1 MNGINAQTWLI
12 VAGVVALILI
22 IAIAAWLLYQRQQS
36 RRLQQRFGSE
46 YGRTVQELGSRT
58 KAETELRAREKR
70 VDRLHIVALTPSD
83 AARFSQ
89 AWQTLQ
95 ARFID
100 DPKGVVVQ
108 ADQLVRELMAKRGY
122 PVGDFERR
130 AADISVD
137 HPDVVANYRAAQ
149 AIVTRARDEAST
161 EDLRKAVVHYRAL
174 FDELLEVSDA
184 KATGMPQEQLE
195 VRS

>member
-1 MNGINAQTWLI
+1 MNSINAQTWLI
-12 VAGVVALILI
+12 VAGVVALILT
-22 IAIAAWLLYQRQQS
+22 IAIAAWSLYQRQQS
-36 RRLQQRFGSE
+36 RRLQQRFRSE
-46 YGRTVQELGSRT
+46 YGRTVQELGSRI

-89 AWQTLQ
+89 AWQALQ

-108 ADQLVRELMAKRGY
+108 ADQLVRELMSKRGY

-137 HPDVVANYRAAQ
+137 HPDVVA
-149 AIVTRARDEAST
+149 IT
-161 EDLRKAVVHYRAL
+161 
-174 FDELLEVSDA
+174 
-184 KATGMPQEQLE
+184 EQLKL
-195 VRS
+195 S

>member
-1 MNGINAQTWLI
+1 MNGINEQTWFI

-46 YGRTVQELGSRT
+46 YGRTVIELGSQT
-58 KAETELRAREKR
+58 KAEAELRAREKR
-70 VDRLHIVALTPSD
+70 VDRLHIVALTPPD
-83 AARFSQ
+83 AARFSH
-89 AWQTLQ
+89 AWQALQ

-108 ADQLVRELMAKRGY
+108 ADQLVRALMSKRGY
-122 PVGDFERR
+122 PVGDFERH

-137 HPDVVANYRAAQ
+137 HPEVVANYRAAQ
-149 AIVTRARDEAST
+149 AIVTRARNEAST

-184 KATGMPQEQLE
+184 KAKAMPREELE

>member
-12 VAGVVALILI
+12 VGGVAALVLI
-22 IAIAAWLLYQRQQS
+22 IAIAGWLLYQRQQS

-46 YGRTVQELGSRT
+46 YGRTVSELGNRP
-58 KAETELRAREKR
+58 KAEAELRAREKR
-70 VDRLHIVALTPSD
+70 VDRLHIVALEPPD

-89 AWQTLQ
+89 AWQALQ
-95 ARFID
+95 ARFVD

-108 ADQLVRELMAKRGY
+108 ADQLVRAVMAKRGY

-149 AIVTRARDEAST
+149 AIVTRTRDEAST
-161 EDLRKAVVHYRAL
+161 EDLRKALVHYRAL

-184 KATGMPQEQLE
+184 KAQAMPREQLE